1 MKKTLTTACFTALL
15 ILGNIANA
23 QATALD
29 NPFAEPKHEAPPA
42 TTKMRVDTLKTRH
55 SESLTTLTAA
65 LNKITSDPALVT
77 AKETFGAIDKAD
89 RDMDR
94 SKIASD
100 SILAALRSEVATI
113 KADSAYSDEQKTEL
127 ENAARTMADEC
138 IAIRN
143 EAEVVIKNLAK
154 GYKVLG
160 QAKKIYKSYLN
171 LQGEIQAQTK
181 LKAAVAEF
189 VKGLTQPT
197 TVAQS
202 TEPAVDKK

>member
-15 ILGNIANA
+15 ILGNVTSA
-23 QATALD
+23 QTSALD
-29 NPFAEPKHEAPPA
+29 NALGNRNHETPPQ
-42 TTKMRVDTLKTRH
+42 TTRMRVESLRTRH
-55 SESLTTLTAA
+55 TESLATLTSA
-65 LNKITSDPALVT
+65 LGQISGDPALVT